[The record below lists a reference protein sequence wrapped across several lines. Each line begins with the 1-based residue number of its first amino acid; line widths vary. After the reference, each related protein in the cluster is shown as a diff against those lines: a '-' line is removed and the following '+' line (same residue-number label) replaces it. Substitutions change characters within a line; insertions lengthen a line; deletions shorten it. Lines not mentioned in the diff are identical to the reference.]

1 MMNIH
6 PELLKQLKEYYKPGT
21 KVRLVHMNDPYTHI
35 PVGTIGVVT
44 WVDDAGTIF
53 TKWSNGS
60 TLGVVFREDSV
71 VKIEENEL
79 E

>member
-35 PVGTIGVVT
+35 PVGTIGAVT
-44 WVDDAGTIF
+44 CVDDAGTIF
-53 TKWSNGS
+53 AKWSNGS
-60 TLGVVFREDSV
+60 TLGVVFGEDEC
-71 VKIEENEL
+71 VKIEEGEL

>member
-6 PELLKQLKEYYKPGT
+6 PELLKQLEEYYKPGT
-21 KVRLVHMNDPYTHI
+21 KVRLVHMNDSYETI
-35 PVGTIGVVT
+35 PPGTTGTVLC
-44 WVDDAGTIF
+44 VDSLGTLHVM
-53 TKWSNGS
+53 WSNGS

>member
-1 MMNIH
+1 MNGIH
-6 PELLKQLKEYYKPGT
+6 PELLKQLKEYYKAGT
-21 KVRLVHMNDPYTHI
+21 KVRLVHMSDPYETI
-35 PVGTIGVVT
+35 PSGTTGEVLC
-44 WVDDAGTIF
+44 VDSLGTLHVM
-53 TKWSNGS
+53 WSNGS

>member
-6 PELLKQLKEYYKPGT
+6 PELLKQLKEYYKPST

-60 TLGVVFREDSV
+60 TLGVVFREDEC
-71 VKIEENEL
+71 VKIEEGEF

>member
-6 PELLKQLKEYYKPGT
+6 PELLKQLREYYKPGS
-21 KVRLVHMNDPYTHI
+21 KVKLVRMNDPYTHI

-60 TLGVVFREDSV
+60 TLGVVFNVDYA
-71 VKIEENEL
+71 VKIVM
-79 E
+79 

>member
-1 MMNIH
+1 MTNIH
-6 PELLKQLKEYYKPGT
+6 PELLKQLKEYYKAGT
-21 KVRLVHMNDPYTHI
+21 KVRLVHMTDPYETI
-35 PVGTIGVVT
+35 PPGTTGEVLC
-44 WVDDAGTIF
+44 VDSLGTLHVM
-53 TKWSNGS
+53 WSNGS